1 MRDDDWRN
9 WKNGRYDN
17 RYRGV
22 RRHSGQRNRKKI
34 IAIVGI
40 MAILFVGYF
49 VYQNYFTNGI
59 IQKEANTAVNNA
71 IKMQPALGGIIKPT
85 FDTVSKITKEVGQQV
100 TNITSLA
107 NPQAPGSTSA
117 PVEQTTSEINSQWVS
132 TFMSVVNAQ
141 RQQSGLRPLV
151 ESQALDNTAKTRF
164 DTMITHYQISH
175 YGATGLNIGEVV
187 FYPDGYSPQDYAIN
201 LQNTAPLHWQL
212 LLDPQLGV
220 YGYHVETGPTVEIL
234 GSCSVSEIP
243 GPDIDEVQFFQQ
255 HGCQTTSGNA
265 TWLVIDLNFG

>member
-1 MRDDDWRN
+1 MRDDDWHK

-17 RYRGV
+17 CYHGV
-22 RRHSGQRNRKKI
+22 RRHSSQRNRKAI
-34 IAIVGI
+34 ITIVAIVTVLI
-40 MAILFVGYF
+40 VGYF
-49 VYQNYFTNGI
+49 VHQNYFTNGI

-71 IKMQPALGGIIKPT
+71 IKSQPALGGIIKLA
-85 FDTVSKITKEVGQQV
+85 FDTVSKITKEVSKQV
-100 TNITSLA
+100 TTAPSPT
-107 NPQAPGSTSA
+107 NPQTPSSTPAPI
-117 PVEQTTSEINSQWVS
+117 EQTPSEINSQWVS

-151 ESQALDNTAKTRF
+151 ENQALDNTAKTRF

-175 YGATGLNIGEVV
+175 YGAAGLNIGEVV
-187 FYPDGYSPQDYAIN
+187 FYPDGYSPQDYAVN

-220 YGYHVETGPTVEIL
+220 YGYHVEIGPTVEIL

-243 GPDIDEVQFFQQ
+243 RPDIDEVQFFQQ
-255 HGCQTTSGNA
+255 HGCQTTSGD
-265 TWLVIDLNFG
+265 LVVSN